1 MESRNRSLSLIV
13 GGFVL
18 VSLGSLAVGIL
29 MLTSESG
36 LFVEHYRIEAR
47 FSNVQGLLPGAPV
60 WLAGKQVGRIE
71 RVEFTSLG
79 SPEPIQVTMQ
89 IDLEVQRRIRSDS
102 VASIGTIGVLGD
114 SYVELRIGTPDGRIL
129 GDGDD
134 ITTISPTNL
143 YEVLARGTGALDS
156 IQALAENLNRVV
168 DDVQEEGVVA
178 KAASAVS
185 ATSDI
190 ILELEGGNGLLH
202 SLVYDSYSGGGVES
216 ITRSLSSLEHILGA
230 VRSGDGL
237 LNALIY
243 NQQGTGSAQKIDAS
257 LSSLANILAEVET
270 GQGLLHNM
278 IYDPSSGELTSEG
291 REVMAQLNVILAH
304 ISNGDGT
311 LGLLVTDPS
320 LYEDA
325 QNLISG
331 AQRSSVLR
339 SLIKMAGSD

>member
-1 MESRNRSLSLIV
+1 MGSRDRSLSLIV

-18 VSLGSLAVGIL
+18 ISLGALAVGIL

-36 LFVEHYRIEAR
+36 LFVERYRIQAR

-71 RVEFTSLG
+71 RVAFTPLG
-79 SPEPIQVTMQ
+79 SPEPILVTMQ
-89 IDLEVQRRIRSDS
+89 IDLEVQRRIRSNS

-114 SYVELRIGTPDGRIL
+114 SYIELRVGTPDGRIL
-129 GDGDD
+129 EDGDD
-134 ITTISPTNL
+134 IPAISPTNL
-143 YEVLARGTGALDS
+143 YEVLARGTGALDAF
-156 IQALAENLNRVV
+156 QALAENLNRVV

-190 ILELEGGNGLLH
+190 ILQLEGGDGLLH
-202 SLVYDSYSGGGVES
+202 SLVYDEYSGGGVES
-216 ITRSLSSLEHILGA
+216 ITRSLSSLEHILEA
-230 VRSGDGL
+230 VRTGDGL

-243 NQQGTGSAQKIDAS
+243 NQQGTGSAQKIDES
-257 LSSLANILAEVET
+257 LTSLASILAEVEN
-270 GQGLLHNM
+270 GRGLLHSL
-278 IYDPSSGELTSEG
+278 IYDPSSGELTNEG
-291 REVMAQLNVILAH
+291 REVMSQLNVILAH
-304 ISNGDGT
+304 INDGDGT

-339 SLIKMAGSD
+339 TLINMAGSE